1 MKRIN
6 EAIAEKFATM
16 TKGQKVLSEFVLEH
30 CEKAA
35 FMNSFELAAVSGVS
49 QSTTVRFALALG
61 YSGYTEFQQAMQAE
75 LKYRLSS
82 LERFELMQDEPSDND
97 LYDSIIGADA
107 LNIKKTAALNDIEV
121 LKSLCTRLSFASK
134 VYIYG
139 QGFCSAAAMYLYAYL
154 KVILPNVCC
163 VNLTGLE
170 PLQSIA
176 EIDSGDLLLTIGF
189 PQHSRATR
197 RLVGYAH
204 SREACVCTISESHD
218 SEIARQAEVSLV
230 SEYGDYGV
238 NGSLAPVISLCGA
251 LVCLLT
257 KSDQRAQRRLKEA
270 AQADSYL
277 PEEDA

>member
-6 EAIAEKFATM
+6 EAIAEKYSTM
-16 TKGQKVLSEFVLEH
+16 TKGQKLLSEFVLEH

-61 YSGYTEFQQAMQAE
+61 YNGYTEMQQALQAE

-97 LYDSIIGADA
+97 LYDSITGTDA

-134 VYIYG
+134 IYIYG
-139 QGFCSAAAMYLYAYL
+139 QGFCSAAAMYLYSYL

-163 VNLTGLE
+163 VNLTGLD
-170 PLQSIA
+170 PIQSVA

-189 PQHSRATR
+189 PQHTLAAR
-197 RLVGYAH
+197 RLVGYAR
-204 SREACVCTISESHD
+204 SREACVCTVSESHE
-218 SEIARQAEVSLV
+218 SEIARYAEISMV

-251 LVCLLT
+251 IICLLT
-257 KSDQRAQRRLKEA
+257 KSDQWAQRRLRDA
-270 AQADSYL
+270 AHADSYM
-277 PEEDA
+277 PEEQA

>member
-6 EAIAEKFATM
+6 EAIAEKYSAM
-16 TKGQKVLSEFVLEH
+16 TKGQKILSEFVLEH

-35 FMNSFELAAVSGVS
+35 FMTSFELAAVSGVS
-49 QSTTVRFALALG
+49 QSTTVRFAVALG
-61 YSGYTEFQQAMQAE
+61 YSGYTEFQQALQSE

-82 LERFELMQDEPSDND
+82 LERFELMQDEPSEND
-97 LYDSIIGADA
+97 LYDSITGTDA
-107 LNIKKTAALNDIEV
+107 HNIKKTAALNDIEV

-139 QGFCSAAAMYLYAYL
+139 QGFCSAAAMYLYSYL
-154 KVILPNVCC
+154 KLILPNVCC

-170 PLQSIA
+170 PIQSVA
-176 EIDSGDLLLTIGF
+176 EIDSGDLLLAIGF
-189 PQHSRATR
+189 PQYTMSTR

-204 SREACVCTISESHD
+204 SREACVCTISESHE
-218 SEIARQAEVSLV
+218 SEIARHAEISMV

-251 LVCLLT
+251 LICLLT
-257 KSDQRAQRRLKEA
+257 KSDKRAQRRLKDA
-270 AQADSYL
+270 VLADSYM
-277 PEEDA
+277 PEDEA

>member
-1 MKRIN
+1 
-6 EAIAEKFATM
+6 
-16 TKGQKVLSEFVLEH
+16 
-30 CEKAA
+30 
-35 FMNSFELAAVSGVS
+35 
-49 QSTTVRFALALG
+49 
-61 YSGYTEFQQAMQAE
+61 
-75 LKYRLSS
+75 
-82 LERFELMQDEPSDND
+82 MQDEPSDND

-189 PQHSRATR
+189 PSTAGPPVAWLAMPTAVKPVFAPSAKVMTP
-197 RLVGYAH
+197 RLP
-204 SREACVCTISESHD
+204 D
-218 SEIARQAEVSLV
+218 RQRSAWFPSTVTTE
-230 SEYGDYGV
+230 
-238 NGSLAPVISLCGA
+238 
-251 LVCLLT
+251 
-257 KSDQRAQRRLKEA
+257 
-270 AQADSYL
+270 
-277 PEEDA
+277 

>member
-6 EAIAEKFATM
+6 EAIAEKYSTM
-16 TKGQKVLSEFVLEH
+16 TKGQKLLSEFVLEH

-61 YSGYTEFQQAMQAE
+61 YNGYTEMQQALQAE

-97 LYDSIIGADA
+97 LYDSITGTDA

-134 VYIYG
+134 IYIYG
-139 QGFCSAAAMYLYAYL
+139 QGFCSAAAMYLYSYL

-163 VNLTGLE
+163 VNLTGLD
-170 PLQSIA
+170 PIQSVA

-189 PQHSRATR
+189 PQHTLAAR
-197 RLVGYAH
+197 RLVGYAR
-204 SREACVCTISESHD
+204 SREACVCTISESHE
-218 SEIARQAEVSLV
+218 SEIARYAEISMV

-251 LVCLLT
+251 IICLLT
-257 KSDQRAQRRLKEA
+257 KSDQRAQRRLRDA
-270 AQADSYL
+270 AHADSYM
-277 PEEDA
+277 PEEQA

>member
-1 MKRIN
+1 
-6 EAIAEKFATM
+6 
-16 TKGQKVLSEFVLEH
+16 
-30 CEKAA
+30 
-35 FMNSFELAAVSGVS
+35 MNSFELAAVSGVS

-61 YSGYTEFQQAMQAE
+61 YNGYTEMQQALQAE

-97 LYDSIIGADA
+97 LYDSITGTDA

-134 VYIYG
+134 IYIYG
-139 QGFCSAAAMYLYAYL
+139 QGFCSAAAMYLYSYL

-163 VNLTGLE
+163 VNLTGLD
-170 PLQSIA
+170 PIQSVA

-189 PQHSRATR
+189 PQHTLAAR
-197 RLVGYAH
+197 RLVGYAR
-204 SREACVCTISESHD
+204 SREACVCTISESHE
-218 SEIARQAEVSLV
+218 SEIARYAEISMV

-251 LVCLLT
+251 IICLLT
-257 KSDQRAQRRLKEA
+257 KSDQRAQRRLRDA
-270 AQADSYL
+270 AHADSYM
-277 PEEDA
+277 PEEQA